1 MINGQ
6 INVKKWLYETESA
19 TIDLRI
25 ALNDEK
31 LKLCILIF
39 YISFPEIIGSR
50 FPCKKLLISKLVI
63 CFVALYS
70 NQYFDIEIFD

>member
-6 INVKKWLYETESA
+6 INVKKLLYETESA
-19 TIDLRI
+19 GIDLRI
-25 ALNDEK
+25 ALNHE
-31 LKLCILIF
+31 KLCILIF

-50 FPCKKLLISKLVI
+50 FSCKKLLILKLVI

-70 NQYFDIEIFD
+70 NQYFDIGILD